1 FIENLLVVGTCLLL
15 QASAQYETLIIH
27 VIPVLV
33 LLMFLHLA
41 EEKLLCYLTL
51 FSQVCLFRCNAKEP
65 QGKYMH
71 LASVHDG
78 DLFVNTCLQEI
89 TMHTYAIPFTFF
101 FCSDAY
107 SQDTCNTSCLS
118 LLCACGSPKP

>member
-1 FIENLLVVGTCLLL
+1 MLS
-15 QASAQYETLIIH
+15 QASAHYVTLITH
-27 VIPVLV
+27 VIPILV
-33 LLMFLHLA
+33 FLMFLHLT
-41 EEKLLCYLTL
+41 EEMCYLTL
-51 FSQVCLFRCNAKEP
+51 FSQVYFFRYNTKEP

-78 DLFVNTCLQEI
+78 DLLVNTCLQEI
-89 TMHTYAIPFTFF
+89 TMHTYATPFTS
-101 FCSDAY
+101 FCYDAY